1 LRLKKLGIST
11 YSLGNMPPL
20 VQHADL
26 ITHMAQFMTKRRCK
40 VNAFPYLRGQEADA
54 RIGLVR
60 YSADGI
66 LKYP

>member
-1 LRLKKLGIST
+1 
-11 YSLGNMPPL
+11 MPPL